1 MQSDTPV
8 TFLLIRD
15 PAVSLF
21 LSKIKG
27 LRMIRPIA
35 SKMFPAGLTLA
46 LVAVMISTPT
56 LAAEPTDV
64 VAAVGTKNIT
74 VKDLNDRYDEVVR
87 STINPPTREVFLED
101 LIRYEMGV
109 QEAYKKNIPDDPVVK
124 ERIRQ
129 EIYKGLIE
137 KEIGKKVSEIKVTDG
152 EMQAYYKNNPEL
164 RTSHILI
171 EFRPDANDEQKK
183 AAKDRANEIYSE
195 VEKGKRSFEEYVGLY
210 TDDVL
215 SKKTGGDVGWQTA
228 LTLVP
233 NYYNA
238 ALKMKN
244 GEVKGLIETQYGY
257 HIIKKTG
264 LRPYAEANKRTIRAA
279 VFDNK
284 RRQIFDAYFAGLKKQ
299 YPTKVNKDKIK

>member
-1 MQSDTPV
+1 M
-8 TFLLIRD
+8 IRLVASGFSFCL
-15 PAVSLF
+15 AVSLA
-21 LSKIKG
+21 G
-27 LRMIRPIA
+27 AA
-35 SKMFPAGLTLA
+35 SMAFAETAAQGNDI
-46 LVAVMISTPT
+46 VAV
-56 LAAEPTDV
+56 
-64 VAAVGTKNIT
+64 VGTKQIT
-74 VKDLNDRYDEVVR
+74 LKELNEKYDEVVR
-87 STINPPTREVFLED
+87 NTINPPAKEIFLED
-101 LIRYEMGV
+101 LVRYEMGV
-109 QEAYKKNIPDDPVVK
+109 QEAYKRGLPEDPIVK

-137 KEIGKKVSEIKVTDG
+137 RELGKKVSEIKVTDK
-152 EMQAYYKNNPEL
+152 EMQDYYKKSPEI

-183 AAKDRANEIYSE
+183 AAKDRAQEILDE
-195 VEKGKRSFEEYVGLY
+195 VKKGKRSFEEYVGLY

-233 NYYNA
+233 SYYNT
-238 ALKMKN
+238 ALAMKSD
-244 GEVKGLIETQYGY
+244 EVKGLIETQYGF

-264 LRPYAEANKRTIRAA
+264 QRNYQEANKRTIRAA

-284 RRQIFDAYFAGLKKQ
+284 RRALFDAYFAQLKKQ